1 MRTNLLSERFARV
14 RMEMVLAGGFA
25 KPSGRKVIMDVVAEA
40 NLKQSKALITV
51 ACGMLN
57 RAKERKPVFAPDLFA
72 PSSDCYVLL
81 LDATKM
87 FCEAVSQRYQE
98 SRLQRWSPE
107 FPDFLFDHPERC
119 GEALALVE
127 SEHFHEF
134 HSDQV
139 AAREV
144 YD

>member
-1 MRTNLLSERFARV
+1 
-14 RMEMVLAGGFA
+14 MEMVLARGFA
-25 KPSGRKVIMDVVAEA
+25 KPSGRKVIMDVVAES
-40 NLKQSKALITV
+40 NLEKSKALITV

-57 RAKERKPVFAPDLFA
+57 QAKEKKSVFALDLFA

-87 FCEAVSQRYQE
+87 FCEAVSDRYQE
-98 SRLQRWSPE
+98 SGLQRWSPE
-107 FPDFLFDHPERC
+107 IPDFLFDHPEKC

-127 SEHFHEF
+127 SEHFHKF
-134 HSDQV
+134 HSDQIAV
-139 AAREV
+139 REV